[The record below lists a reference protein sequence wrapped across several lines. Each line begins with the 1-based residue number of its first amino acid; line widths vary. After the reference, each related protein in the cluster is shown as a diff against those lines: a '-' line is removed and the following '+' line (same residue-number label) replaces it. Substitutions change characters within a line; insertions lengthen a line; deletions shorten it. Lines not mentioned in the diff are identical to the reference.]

1 MTQAQMTDTP
11 MSPASPTR
19 DAETNDVATNDVAT
33 LLSIESLN
41 QFYGESHTL
50 WDLTLEI
57 PAGQCTCV
65 MGRNGVGKTTLMK
78 CIMGEESVRDGKLL
92 YRAEGGS
99 GENSSGDASGHEP
112 LDLTRRKLE
121 ERARLGVGY
130 VPQGRQIFPMMTVEE
145 NLRTGLAVRRDGLRQ
160 IPERIYELFPV
171 LKEMRHRRGG
181 DLSGG
186 QQQQLAIGRALVI
199 EPRLLILDE
208 PGEGIQPNIVAQIG
222 EVIRRLIKEDG
233 LTVLLVEQKLP
244 FARKYADRFV
254 IMDRGRRVAEGEIAA
269 LSDELIKQH
278 LTV

>member
-1 MTQAQMTDTP
+1 MLA
-11 MSPASPTR
+11 
-19 DAETNDVATNDVAT
+19 
-33 LLSIESLN
+33 IEKLN

-50 WDLTLEI
+50 WDLDLDV

-78 CIMGEESVRDGKLL
+78 AIMGEVAVKSGQLRYQGNDG
-92 YRAEGGS
+92 EI
-99 GENSSGDASGHEP
+99 E
-112 LDLTRRKLE
+112 LTKKAVEARS
-121 ERARLGVGY
+121 RLGIGF
-130 VPQGRQIFPMMTVEE
+130 VPQGRQIFPLLTVEE
-145 NLRTGLAVRRDGLRQ
+145 NLRTGLAARGDGLKK

-171 LKEMRHRRGG
+171 LKEMKHRRGG

-199 EPRLLILDE
+199 EPKLLILDE

-222 EVIRRLIKEDG
+222 QVIRQLIKEDG

-254 IMDRGRRVAEGEIAA
+254 IMDRGRPVAKGEISE
-269 LSDELIKQH
+269 LSNELIKQH